1 MGVNKDLQCASLLT
15 SKGIPKMSSKA
26 FAHRTMR
33 HHFKYQPQRQI
44 HFEVQLLQFLDNIR
58 IDRNIV

>member
-26 FAHRTMR
+26 FAHRTIR

-44 HFEVQLLQFLDNIR
+44 HFEVQLHHFRDNL
-58 IDRNIV
+58 